1 MRMDKLTHSL
11 QAALGDAQSLAVG
24 RDHPFIEPLHILK
37 AMLIRLPPRLGH
49 YSGAAGI
56 QVEPLV
62 ASLEAALAASPT
74 VSGSEDVHISQET
87 QRLLNR
93 ADKLSQQAGDSYIST
108 DSVLLAMMDSK
119 STSGLL
125 SDAGVTAGCLIECD
139 RARGAAKPLTRRSL
153 RKRVRPWKNT
163 PLT

>member
-37 AMLIRLPPRLGH
+37 AMLDPPASPTRALLR
-49 YSGAAGI
+49 AAGS
-56 QVEPLV
+56 QVEPLA

-125 SDAGVTAGCLIECD
+125 SDAGVTAGALSSAIVS
-139 RARGAAKPLTRRSL
+139 ARGG
-153 RKRVRPWKNT
+153 
-163 PLT
+163 

>member
-1 MRMDKLTHSL
+1 MPQTRH
-11 QAALGDAQSLAVG
+11 
-24 RDHPFIEPLHILK
+24 
-37 AMLIRLPPRLGH
+37 
-49 YSGAAGI
+49 
-56 QVEPLV
+56 
-62 ASLEAALAASPT
+62 ASDVEAALAASPT

-125 SDAGVTAGCLIECD
+125 SDAGVWHAACTSKTGANCVPAKRLSERCD
-139 RARGAAKPLTRRSL
+139 TGTG
-153 RKRVRPWKNT
+153 
-163 PLT
+163 